1 MTQRVLKKRRELMNL
16 HEKKLLMGNED
27 VEERKWYVNLIRYY
41 MHKQILNATY
51 LKKSRSDLN
60 LYRGNTD

>member
-1 MTQRVLKKRRELMNL
+1 MNL

>member
-51 LKKSRSDLN
+51 FKKSRSDLN